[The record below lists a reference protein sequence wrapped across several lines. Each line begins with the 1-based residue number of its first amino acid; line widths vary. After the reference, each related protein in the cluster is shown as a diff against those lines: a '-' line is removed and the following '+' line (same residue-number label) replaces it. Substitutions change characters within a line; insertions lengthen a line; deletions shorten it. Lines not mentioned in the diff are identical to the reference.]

1 MKNIKKLI
9 IVAVVLIGAY
19 AFLSTNTSTKE
30 NILVS
35 ANIPLTGDL
44 AVYGQYIK
52 QGSEMG
58 YAELK
63 GSYPNVSEIVFD
75 WQDNMGNLT
84 DTVNIFNKQK
94 IEKPDLYIS
103 GLKPQ
108 TAAITDMVT
117 EENIPHFTWILDVA
131 INEKSENNIRNWV
144 NFKQE
149 AEVFVNYLESKDAKT
164 VYLIYPNI
172 DSAIREYEGI
182 VRPELIKMG
191 LKNENIITEQ
201 FNLSRNDFS
210 DIALKVKQAN
220 PDFIIINGF
229 IPHLVSMMN
238 DFSTLGIN
246 KGDNIIASLDMLDT
260 ASLLSS
266 DKIEGVVV
274 AAPKYMVDS
283 GNAELNDWKNRF
295 AEKYN
300 RQPTYHDA
308 YAYDS
313 VKVMLEAAEKI
324 DTAGATPEEWLG
336 AIRSVETVGITG
348 EIKFDSDGSSVTEM
362 YPAVYRNGN
371 LIPLK

>member
-19 AFLSTNTSTKE
+19 AFLSTNTSTRE

-75 WQDNMGNLT
+75 WQDNMGDLT

-108 TAAITDMVT
+108 TAAITDMIT
-117 EENIPHFTWILDVA
+117 EENIPHFTWILDVV
-131 INEKSENNIRNWV
+131 INEKSQNNIRNWV

-274 AAPKYMVDS
+274 AAPKYMVD
-283 GNAELNDWKNRF
+283 NDNTELNDWKNRF

-313 VKVMLEAAEKI
+313 VKVMLEAADKL
-324 DTAGATPEEWLG
+324 DSKATPEEWLE
-336 AIRSVETVGITG
+336 AIRSVEPVGITG